1 MSNITALITGASGG
15 IGLEFAKIH
24 ADNKYDLVLVARN
37 ETKLFFIKKELEAK
51 YGITAHVF
59 ATDLS
64 IEGNV
69 KSLVAFTDKNDI
81 RVDHLI
87 NNAGIGVYGKF
98 HETDLDSNLKLLD
111 LNNRALVIL
120 TKLYSDKMVKHGYGK
135 VLNVASTAA
144 FGPGPFYSCYFASK
158 AFVLSFSEAIHS
170 ELENT
175 GVSVTTLCPGPT
187 ETGFVSATK
196 GMVKS
201 GLFAKQKV
209 SSPKEVAK
217 DGYDTM
223 MDNGSFVI
231 SGLMNK
237 ISVFSMRFAPRSWV
251 TAITKSI
258 TKPLD

>member
-1 MSNITALITGASGG
+1 MSNITALVTGASGG
-15 IGLEFAKIH
+15 IGLEFARIH

-37 ETKLFFIKKELEAK
+37 ETKLLYIKKELENEF
-51 YGITAHVF
+51 GITAHVF

-64 IEGNV
+64 VEGNV
-69 KSLVAFTDKNDI
+69 NSVVEFTDKNNI

-87 NNAGIGVYGKF
+87 NNAGIGVFGKF
-98 HETDLDSNLKLLD
+98 NESDLESNLQLMD

-144 FGPGPFYSCYFASK
+144 FGPGPFYACYFASK

-187 ETGFVSATK
+187 ETGFVAATT

-209 SSPKEVAK
+209 SSPQEVAK
-217 DGYDTM
+217 DGYDAM
-223 MDNGSFVI
+223 MDNESLII

-237 ISVFSMRFAPRSWV
+237 ILVFSMRFAPRSWV
-251 TAITKSI
+251 TALTKSI

>member
-37 ETKLFFIKKELEAK
+37 ETKLLTIKKELESN

-64 IEGNV
+64 KENNA
-69 KSLVAFTDKNDI
+69 KSVVEFTEKNNI
-81 RVDHLI
+81 RIDHVI
-87 NNAGIGVYGKF
+87 NNAGIGVFGKF
-98 HETDLDSNLKLLD
+98 HETDLESNLKLMD

-120 TKLYSDKMVKHGYGK
+120 TKLYTVKMVKHGYGK
-135 VLNVASTAA
+135 ILNVASTAA

-158 AFVLSFSEAIHS
+158 AFVLSFSLAINS
-170 ELENT
+170 ELEKT

-187 ETGFVSATK
+187 ETGFVSATT

-209 SSPKEVAK
+209 STPQEVAQ
-217 DGYDTM
+217 DGYHAM
-223 MDNGSFVI
+223 MGGDSLVI

-251 TAITKSI
+251 TALTKSI